1 MTTGPRL
8 LHRGILPDS
17 TPAPMP
23 YDQRPQVEIENEKL
37 RLMLLPGGGHIA
49 AITLKENGV
58 NPLWDPPWETI
69 DPSTF
74 DAEIHDG
81 YGDPAE
87 ARLLSGIAGHNLC
100 FDFFGPPSEQELAAG
115 LTAHGETSVLDWDVV
130 ARDGELS
137 AQVELPRT
145 QMSFERHIVAP
156 PNANYVKVTETAT
169 NNTDID
175 RAVGWTQHATL
186 GPPFLEKG
194 KTLFEA
200 SATKSKVFEQ
210 EFAPGHDR
218 FVMAAEFEWPTA
230 PLSIGGRGDMR
241 LTVKTDVSGAF
252 TAHLMDP
259 SLEEAFFS
267 AYHPDTQTLFG
278 YLWKRSD
285 FPWLGIWEEN
295 NSRQQS
301 PWNGRT
307 LTRGMEFGVSPM
319 PETRRQAISRGQL
332 FGNPTFRWIPARESV
347 TVEYLIFIARADVE
361 LVTGFDTFAML
372 DHVKTFVSDAA
383 PPAEGPDPP
392 AEDAA

>member
-1 MTTGPRL
+1 
-8 LHRGILPDS
+8 
-17 TPAPMP
+17 MP
-23 YDQRPQVEIENEKL
+23 FDQRPRVEIENEKL
-37 RLMLLPGGGHIA
+37 RLTLLPGGGHIA

-58 NPLWDPPWETI
+58 NPLWNPPWDTI

-115 LTAHGETSVLDWDVV
+115 LTAHGETSVLDWEVMTG
-130 ARDGELS
+130 DGELS
-137 AQVELPRT
+137 AKVELPRT
-145 QMSFERHIVAP
+145 QMSFERRIVAAP
-156 PNANYVKVTETAT
+156 SASYVNVTEIAT

-186 GPPFLEKG
+186 GPPFLERG
-194 KTLFEA
+194 KTRFEA

-218 FVMAAEFEWPTA
+218 FVMGAEFDWPVV

-241 LTVKTDVSGAF
+241 LTAKTDVSGAF

-259 SLEEAFFS
+259 ALEDAFFS
-267 AYHPDTQTLFG
+267 AYHPGSQTLFG

-295 NSRQQS
+295 NSREHA

-307 LTRGMEFGVSPM
+307 LTRGMEFGVSLM
-319 PETRRQAISRGQL
+319 PETRRQAISRARL
-332 FGNPTFRWIPARESV
+332 FGEPTFRWIPARQSV
-347 TVEYLIFIARADVE
+347 SVEYLIFIGRAEVE
-361 LVTGFDTFAML
+361 LVTGFDTFTML
-372 DHVKTFVSDAA
+372 DYVKRIVSAA
-383 PPAEGPDPP
+383 DSPAEG
-392 AEDAA
+392 AA